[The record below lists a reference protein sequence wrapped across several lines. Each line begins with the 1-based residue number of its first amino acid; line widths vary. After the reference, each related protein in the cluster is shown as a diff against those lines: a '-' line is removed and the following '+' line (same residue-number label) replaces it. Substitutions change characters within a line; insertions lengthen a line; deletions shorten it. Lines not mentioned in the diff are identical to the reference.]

1 MMTNWEAKSSVIECA
16 YSYSP
21 IITII
26 LEQETL
32 LTFFIL
38 FIYLFLSIA
47 GFASLIGSVVKN
59 LPANAGDVGSIP
71 RSGRAPGEGNGN
83 PFHYCLG
90 NPMDKE
96 CGGL

>member
-1 MMTNWEAKSSVIECA
+1 
-16 YSYSP
+16 
-21 IITII
+21 
-26 LEQETL
+26 
-32 LTFFIL
+32 
-38 FIYLFLSIA
+38 LSIA

-59 LPANAGDVGSIP
+59 LPANAGDVGFIP

-90 NPMDKE
+90 NPMERE